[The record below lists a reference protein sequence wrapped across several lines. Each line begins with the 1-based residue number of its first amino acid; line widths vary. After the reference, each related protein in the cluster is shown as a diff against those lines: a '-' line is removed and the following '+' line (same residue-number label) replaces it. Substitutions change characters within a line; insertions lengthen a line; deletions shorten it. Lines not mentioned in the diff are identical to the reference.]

1 MAGGWSEPSDVCER
15 LLKRWDRGEL
25 LTAWALQIPFQA
37 MVIPLRGP
45 TTFELAERFDDV
57 RAWLQRWTVAT
68 IERPVTLRTRSTGH
82 RSIGA
87 NALPSHVEIESYDAL
102 WQLIGRRAQV
112 RRFDELRE
120 ATAAAQPGL
129 VPWMTRRPMTVLK
142 HEADWAR
149 LVRTVGWITAAGLTS
164 SVYLRAVPVPGVD
177 TKFIERH
184 RGIIA
189 DLLDEVLPPE
199 RVDTA
204 FPPSQFERRYGFAVK
219 PTLVRFRSLDAGRP
233 LLPGV
238 SELVVRSSEF
248 HQVAPDMQN
257 VIIIENEITY
267 LAFPPVA
274 NAAVIFGSGF
284 AVSGYGA
291 LPWFANRR
299 VLYWGD
305 LDTHGFVALDRLRA
319 LVPHTESMLM
329 DTATLLAHRG
339 QWVQEESPTRA
350 LLSHL
355 TDSESSVYRDLCQDT
370 YGNRIRLEQERIQFP
385 MLQAVLASALG
396 TEDGLSP

>member
-1 MAGGWSEPSDVCER
+1 MADTWSELSDVRER

-25 LTAWALQIPFQA
+25 LTAWAHQTAFQPI
-37 MVIPLRGP
+37 VIPLRGP
-45 TTFELAERFDDV
+45 STVELAERFDDV
-57 RAWLQRWTVAT
+57 RAWLQRWNASAA
-68 IERPVTLRTRSTGH
+68 EQPVTLRTRSTGH

-120 ATAAAQPGL
+120 VTAAALPSL
-129 VPWMTRRPMTVLK
+129 VPWMNRKAMTVLK

-149 LVRTVGWITAAGLTS
+149 LLRTVGWITAAGFTS
-164 SVYLRAVPVPGVD
+164 SVYLRAVPVPAVD
-177 TKFIERH
+177 TKFIEQH

-189 DLLDEVLPPE
+189 ELLDEILPPE
-199 RVDTA
+199 RVDA
-204 FPPSQFERRYGFAVK
+204 AYPPSQFERRYGFAVK

-233 LLPGV
+233 VLPGV

-248 HQVAPDMQN
+248 HHVAPDMRT

-267 LAFPPVA
+267 LAFPPVPD
-274 NAAVIFGSGF
+274 AAVIFGSGF

-291 LPWFANRR
+291 LPWFASRR

-319 LVPHTESMLM
+319 LVPHAESMLM
-329 DTATLLAHRG
+329 DSPTLLAHRG
-339 QWVQEESPTRA
+339 QWVQEENPTRA
-350 LLSHL
+350 RLSHL
-355 TDSESSVYRDLCQDT
+355 MDSESAVYRDLCQDT

-385 MLQAVLASALG
+385 MLQAVLAGALG
-396 TEDGLSP
+396 C